1 MPEGASPP
9 PPVWDYLI
17 IGSGFGGSVAALRLR
32 EKGYSV
38 LVLERGRRFQ
48 DRDFARTTWDI
59 RRYLWAPALRCFGI
73 LEISAF
79 RDIVAFH
86 GAGVGGGSLGYAN
99 VLMRPD
105 AHLFDSAEWNH
116 PIAWRDAL
124 APHYDT
130 AARMLGVAPNPR
142 LTPADRV
149 LEDVAREFGAEG
161 SFRPAEVGAYFGTPG
176 QEGVEVP
183 DPYFG
188 GEGPPRSGC
197 VHCGGCMVGCRHGA
211 KNTLVKNYLWLA
223 ERRGTAVEADIEA
236 RDIQPLAAGEADGAR
251 YLVVARG
258 TGRGRR
264 GRRAFRARNVIVAAG
279 AVGTMRLLFRC
290 RDVTRSLPR
299 ISSALGES
307 VRTNNEALLG
317 VINRTAE
324 PDQSQGVAISSITH
338 VDAVTQ
344 VEPVRYPA
352 GSSLMRFLTGPI
364 LPEGGFVRRLAGF
377 FWGVIRRP
385 GELYQT
391 HIRRGWAE
399 RSTIILVMQ
408 TANSRLRFRPGRSIL
423 TGFRRGVVSAPDP
436 TSPPASPIALGHAIA
451 RAFARR
457 TGGIAAASLG
467 EGLFG
472 VPMTAHLLG
481 GCPFGAS
488 AKEGVL
494 SLDCEVHGHP
504 GLYVVDGSI
513 VPGNPGVNP
522 SLTIAALAEFAM
534 SRVPPR
540 PVA

>member
-1 MPEGASPP
+1 
-9 PPVWDYLI
+9 
-17 IGSGFGGSVAALRLR
+17 
-32 EKGYSV
+32 
-38 LVLERGRRFQ
+38 
-48 DRDFARTTWDI
+48 
-59 RRYLWAPALRCFGI
+59 
-73 LEISAF
+73 
-79 RDIVAFH
+79 
-86 GAGVGGGSLGYAN
+86 
-99 VLMRPD
+99 MRPD
-105 AHLFDSAEWNH
+105 PHLFESVEWNR
-116 PIAWRDAL
+116 PIAWREAL
-124 APHYDT
+124 APHYHT

-149 LEDVAREFGAEG
+149 LEDVAREFGSEG

-223 ERRGTAVEADIEA
+223 ERQGAVVEADIEV
-236 RDIQPLAAGEADGAR
+236 RDIQPLPTGEADGAR
-251 YLVVARG
+251 YLVMARG
-258 TGRGRR
+258 TGRAQR
-264 GRRAFRARNVIVAAG
+264 GRRTFRGRNVIVAAG

-290 RDVTRSLPR
+290 RDVTRSLHRLSPT
-299 ISSALGES
+299 LGAS

-364 LPEGGFVRRLAGF
+364 LPAGGFLRRLAGF
-377 FWGVIRRP
+377 VLGIIRRP
-385 GELYQT
+385 GDFWQT
-391 HIRRGWAE
+391 HIRPRWAE

-408 TANSRLRFRPGRSIL
+408 TADSRLRFRSGRSFL

-451 RAFARR
+451 RAFASR

-481 GCPFGAS
+481 GCSFGAS
-488 AKEGVL
+488 ADDGVI
-494 SLDCEVHGHP
+494 SLDGEVHGYP

-522 SLTIAALAEFAM
+522 SLTIAAMAEFAM
-534 SRVPPR
+534 SRIPPR
-540 PVA
+540 AVA